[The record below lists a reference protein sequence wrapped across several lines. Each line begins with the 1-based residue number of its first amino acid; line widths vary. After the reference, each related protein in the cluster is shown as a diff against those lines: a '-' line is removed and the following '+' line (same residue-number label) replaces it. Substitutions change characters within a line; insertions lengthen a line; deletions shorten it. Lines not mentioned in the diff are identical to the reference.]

1 MELLRRLRHPG
12 SLIQNEVGWRIAPT
26 LGVVVSAGLLCLAA
40 LAGCEA
46 DRGPPSHP
54 ELRAELAIG
63 DDVVIHDILLSG
75 RGDQSRLLPAYT
87 EVDVGDLVHFRVMDL
102 RVHRIRFDLEGLPEG
117 GREFLRDTGQTS
129 PPPLT
134 EQDARLIFTFQGAPP
149 GPYPFRVEGY
159 GAPVE
164 GEIRVRDR

>member
-1 MELLRRLRHPG
+1 VELLCRLRHAG
-12 SLIQNEVGWRIAPT
+12 SLIREEMGRRIGPK
-26 LGVVVSAGLLCLAA
+26 LGLVACAGLLCLAA
-40 LAGCEA
+40 FTGCEV

-87 EVDVGDLVHFRVMDL
+87 EVDAGDLVHFRVMDR
-102 RVHRIRFDLEGLPEG
+102 RVHRVRFDLDRLPEG
-117 GREFLRDTGQTS
+117 GQEFLRDTRQSS

-134 EQDARLIFTFQGAPP
+134 EQDARLVFTFQGAPP

-159 GAPVE
+159 GPPVE